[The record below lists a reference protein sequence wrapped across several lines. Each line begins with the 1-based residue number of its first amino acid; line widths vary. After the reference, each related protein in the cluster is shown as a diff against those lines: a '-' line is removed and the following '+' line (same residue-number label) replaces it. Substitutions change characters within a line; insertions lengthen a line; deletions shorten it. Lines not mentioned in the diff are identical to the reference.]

1 MKPLVL
7 IVSALILLG
16 LALVWSYR
24 KDRQSTATAQVVTVY
39 CAAGMKK
46 PAEAVAEQYRKE
58 YGVQVNFQFG
68 GTVALLSQIENAPK
82 GDLFIAADEHA
93 IGLARDKGLIEEVL
107 PLAYQ
112 YPVIAVQKG
121 NPKGVKG
128 MEDLFRDDLRV
139 AVGNKETASIG
150 KATRAVMGERWE
162 ELLGKVAVT
171 KTTVM
176 ELAADLSFGAV
187 DAAVIWN
194 STVPQ
199 FDKLEA
205 VKVDHFTAHKDKV
218 TVSVLGASESP
229 ASALKFARYMNAPG
243 KGSAVF
249 SGMNYEAIEGD
260 EWAEKPVLI
269 LYSGG
274 VNRPAISETL
284 KEFANRE
291 GVNVDTMFNG
301 CGVLCAA
308 MQAMNDTSNPR
319 FPDAYY
325 ACDLCFV
332 PPVEESFPEA
342 VLLTETVIGI
352 AVPKGNPK
360 NIRTLADL
368 GGPELKVGINN
379 AQQSTLG
386 FMTAGM
392 LKQSALEEAVRRNVR
407 AEVPTADL
415 LINQIRTGSL
425 DAVVVYEV
433 NYKLAEDY
441 LDFIRIDHEGA
452 RAVQPFAVRVDS
464 PRKLLGQRLLACMQK
479 NRARFEESG
488 FTWIEDQKPVK
499 SSELEIP
506 PWLLQPG
513 KR

>member
-1 MKPLVL
+1 MK
-7 IVSALILLG
+7 ALIAILTAAVLLIG
-16 LALVWSYR
+16 ALVWTYF
-24 KDRQSTATAQVVTVY
+24 KDRRSNANAKSITVY

-46 PAEAVAEQYRKE
+46 PVEAVAAKYREE
-58 YGVQVNFQFG
+58 YGVQINFQFG

-93 IGLARDKGLIEEVL
+93 IDLARKKELIEEIL
-107 PLAYQ
+107 PLAHQ
-112 YPVIAVQKG
+112 YPVIAVQVG
-121 NPKGVKG
+121 NPKGIQG
-128 MEDLFRDDLRV
+128 MEDLFREDLKI

-150 KATRAVMGERWE
+150 KATREVLGDRWQ
-162 ELLGKVAVT
+162 ELREKVTVT

-199 FDKLEA
+199 FEKLEA
-205 VKVDHFTAHKDKV
+205 VEVPGFTAHKDKV
-218 TVSVLGASESP
+218 TVSVLNASKAPS
-229 ASALKFARYMNAPG
+229 SALKFARYLNAPG
-243 KGSAVF
+243 KGSSIFA
-249 SGMNYEAIEGD
+249 GMKYEAIPGD
-260 EWAEKPVLI
+260 EWAEKPNLI
-269 LYSGG
+269 LYSGA
-274 VNRPAISETL
+274 VNRPAVTDTL
-284 KEFANRE
+284 REFAARE
-291 GVNVDTMFNG
+291 GVSVETMFNG

-308 MQAMNDTSNPR
+308 MEAMNDASNPR

-325 ACDLCFV
+325 ACDICFV
-332 PPVEESFPEA
+332 PPVEASFPEA

-360 NIRTLADL
+360 GIRTLADL
-368 GGPELKVGINN
+368 AGPELKVGINN

-386 FMTAGM
+386 FMTQGM
-392 LKQSALEEAVRRNVR
+392 LKQSALEEAIRRNVR

-425 DAVVVYEV
+425 DAVVVYKV
-433 NYKLAEDY
+433 NYKLAEEH
-441 LDFIRIDHEGA
+441 LDFIEINHEGA

-464 PRKLLGQRLLACMQK
+464 PRKLLGERLLAFMQK
-479 NRARFEESG
+479 NRARFEASG
-488 FTWIEDQKPVK
+488 FIWIENQKPVK

-506 PWLLQPG
+506 PWLAQPK